1 MKLNLLQWLWVGAAV
16 LFVFGLLL
24 DVANVWNMSP
34 TYMLLGSS
42 LLVVTDWLVM
52 PSLKELGRAQRR
64 RH

>member
-16 LFVFGLLL
+16 LFVLGLLL

-34 TYMLLGSS
+34 IYMLLGGS

-52 PSLKELGRAQRR
+52 PSLKELEQAQRR